1 MKITLLLLL
10 LAICCSSV
18 LAQEQPTKP
27 QNCESDIAIL
37 DAASGLAGESGLIIV
52 IAWLGDG
59 ERDRNWNRR
68 RLYNVR
74 TYLTEWDGRR
84 DPKTIVTA
92 E

>member
-10 LAICCSSV
+10 LIAGCSNS
-18 LAQEQPTKP
+18 LAQQQPTKP

-37 DAASGLAGESGLIIV
+37 DAASGQAGENGLIIV
-52 IAWLGDG
+52 IAMLGDG

-74 TYLTEWDGRR
+74 TCLTE
-84 DPKTIVTA
+84 
-92 E
+92 